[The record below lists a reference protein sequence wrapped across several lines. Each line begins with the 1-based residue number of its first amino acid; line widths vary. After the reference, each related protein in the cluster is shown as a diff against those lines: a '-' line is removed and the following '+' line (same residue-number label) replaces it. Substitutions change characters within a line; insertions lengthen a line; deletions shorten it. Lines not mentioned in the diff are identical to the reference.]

1 MKVSLERYK
10 HKNWLIA
17 FSGGADSRVLLEL
30 LFQNR
35 TLAKSITAIYVNHH
49 LQEIAN
55 EWEEINRQTCVEL
68 GIEYIVEHVV
78 VDIKGSVEANA
89 RNARYKAF
97 AKHMTKESVLFTA
110 HHSDDLLESILLAYI
125 RGSGLDG
132 VCATPQ
138 ERTFEEGLLVRPL
151 LGYSRAQIED
161 YCVKNNLSYVV
172 DPTNSHNEYD
182 RNFIRNNITPLLKKR
197 FPQILTNTYKTSQ
210 NLCADKRVLDA
221 YYESELSSKLES
233 VQWGKKAVLYSALLN
248 YSDDFKLG
256 ILHYF
261 FKSRYGIVPTKSQL
275 LAILNYESIASDS
288 KFKLDVGTNIISV
301 YRDYIYVA
309 HSIEKKNDEQ
319 VIELTISNSFTYNG
333 YSYKLILLTDVE
345 VDSIKAN
352 NEQSAIDIYYLSNIN
367 ESITLCFNPRVSIR
381 VHPFYRNHSQTLK
394 NIWKEIGIPL
404 YLRPNYPIVMK
415 DNNVLG
421 MLNVFKCKG
430 VEKDKIKVM
439 VVKEYVG
446 AGSLNKKSF

>member
-1 MKVSLERYK
+1 MTEVSGNGKLATISFKASSSNKDCWTYACTPFSHSTKLSNPISPANAETTSFIVSLQGLVVNVTSKYFISLYAIWFG
-10 HKNWLIA
+10 HK
-17 FSGGADSRVLLEL
+17 
-30 LFQNR
+30 
-35 TLAKSITAIYVNHH
+35 
-49 LQEIAN
+49 
-55 EWEEINRQTCVEL
+55 
-68 GIEYIVEHVV
+68 
-78 VDIKGSVEANA
+78 
-89 RNARYKAF
+89 
-97 AKHMTKESVLFTA
+97 
-110 HHSDDLLESILLAYI
+110 
-125 RGSGLDG
+125 
-132 VCATPQ
+132 
-138 ERTFEEGLLVRPL
+138 
-151 LGYSRAQIED
+151 
-161 YCVKNNLSYVV
+161 
-172 DPTNSHNEYD
+172 D
-182 RNFIRNNITPLLKKR
+182 RNFIRNNITPLLKNR

>member
-1 MKVSLERYK
+1 MKVSLEKYK

-35 TLAKSITAIYVNHH
+35 SLAKSIIAIYVNHH

-55 EWEEINRQTCVEL
+55 EWEEINRQTCVKL
-68 GIEYIVEHVV
+68 GIEYVVEHVV
-78 VDIKGSVEANA
+78 VDITGSIEANA

-97 AKHMTKESVLFTA
+97 AKHMTKDSILFTA
-110 HHSDDLLESILLAYI
+110 HHSDDLLESILLSYI

-132 VCATPQ
+132 VCATPK
-138 ERTFEEGLLVRPL
+138 ERVFEDGLLVRPL
-151 LGYSRAQIED
+151 LEYSRAQIED

-182 RNFIRNNITPLLKKR
+182 RNFIRNNITPLLKNR

-221 YYESELSSKLES
+221 YYEEQLRSKLES
-233 VQWGKKAVLYSALLN
+233 VQWGIKVVSYSVLLN

-256 ILHYF
+256 VLHYF
-261 FKSRYGIVPTKSQL
+261 FKSRYCIVPTKSQL
-275 LAILNYESIASDS
+275 LEILDYESFALDN
-288 KFKLDVGTNIISV
+288 KFKLEVGSKIVSV

-309 HSIEKKNDEQ
+309 DSIEKKIDEQ
-319 VIELTISNSFTYNG
+319 VIALTISNVVTYNG
-333 YSYKLILLTDVE
+333 YCYKMKLLTDAE
-345 VDSIKAN
+345 ADFIKVN
-352 NEQSAIDIYYLSNIN
+352 NEQRAVNIYYLNNIN
-367 ESITLCFNPRVSIR
+367 EPIILCFKPKASTR
-381 VHPFYRNHSQTLK
+381 VHPHFRNHSQTLK

-415 DNNVLG
+415 DNMVLG
-421 MLNVFKCKG
+421 MLNVFECKG
-430 VEKDKIKVM
+430 IEKDKFKV
-439 VVKEYVG
+439 VIEKEIIETE
-446 AGSLNKKSF
+446 SCI